1 MTKTAKRGPGRPPKD
16 AADGN
21 IRIQLRTTPVLKD
34 GLNRYLEDVNSNSLG
49 ATTSQSSLINAL
61 LRRHLIEMGFLTR
74 RGDLK

>member
-1 MTKTAKRGPGRPPKD
+1 MTETVERGRGRPPKD

-21 IRIQLRTTPVLKD
+21 VRLQLRTTAVLKD
-34 GLNRYLEDVNSNSLG
+34 GLVRYLEDINSNSLG